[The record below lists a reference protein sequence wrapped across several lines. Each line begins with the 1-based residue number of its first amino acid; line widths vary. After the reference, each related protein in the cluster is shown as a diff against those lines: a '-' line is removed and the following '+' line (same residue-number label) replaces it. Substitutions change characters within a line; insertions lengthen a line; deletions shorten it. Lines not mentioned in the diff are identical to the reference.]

1 MTADFVK
8 KVNDA
13 FDVLNVRSYGKKAAS
28 PISAN
33 SIQHLKVLSDMKAE
47 SESWYVNVKGKKYR
61 SPCFD
66 GLIQDIN
73 VITAIYDGLVKKG
86 PLKFLLTG
94 HLNQDCL
101 ENIFSQIRSKGG
113 HRFYLLARE
122 FHFAY
127 RNLCSTLMLASIPS
141 ANCEYDE
148 DGMLTSL
155 SRLSSEASSDPAD
168 SDGCNPSAKQLTT
181 EPDMNVISSIDFE
194 STAAVTNVL
203 TYIGGYLVHKIHDFD
218 FSCDHCMRAL
228 VTTETNVVEEGQM
241 YMHLKV

>member
-61 SPCFD
+61 PPCFD

-94 HLNQDCL
+94 RLNQYCL

-113 HRFYLLARE
+113 HRFNLSARE
-122 FHFAY
+122 FRFAY

-168 SDGCNPSAKQLTT
+168 SD
-181 EPDMNVISSIDFE
+181 
-194 STAAVTNVL
+194 
-203 TYIGGYLVHKIHDFD
+203 
-218 FSCDHCMRAL
+218 
-228 VTTETNVVEEGQM
+228 
-241 YMHLKV
+241 